1 MSAKDLFVLS
11 NLKAQRD
18 SLLNKEERTQEDLDE
33 IDSLSEKIETME
45 EELGINQ
52 DTEEEVDESEV
63 TADDLKKNDETD

>member
-18 SLLNKEERTQEDLDE
+18 SILAKEEKTQEDLDE

-45 EELGINQ
+45 AELWINQ
-52 DTEEEVDESEV
+52 DAEVSDDDHDG